1 MRKLQLDAVIFGGG
15 IAGLWLLA
23 ELRRRGY
30 AALLLEANALGAGQ
44 TIAAQG
50 IIHGGA
56 KYALMRRL
64 TAASD
69 AMAEMPAR
77 WQRHLSGASEPDLQA
92 VHIAAEQH
100 MMWMPPQAVGGLL
113 SFMTSKIM
121 QSRTK
126 VLAAAER
133 PDALQGGHVL
143 ALDETVL
150 NSASLLRILA
160 EQQAAWIRRIAWP
173 DGLTMSHQDGA
184 VDEIRVD
191 VGSEEIA
198 LLPGCV
204 LLAAGA
210 GNETLL
216 AALGRDAMPLAQ
228 RRPLRMILLR
238 NAPAPLWAHCVVGGP
253 NPLFTVTSHSAA
265 DGSLIW
271 YVGGELAERGA
282 TFSDDA
288 AIEMAQELFSEMMPG
303 CDFAAAAW
311 ATFIVDRAEGRAGGK
326 RPDDVVVSEIAPRT
340 LALWPTKLA
349 LAPRLADL
357 VVARMPAPA
366 VGGIDADLLAG
377 WPQPEVAAPPWDEVA
392 TWK

>member
-1 MRKLQLDAVIFGGG
+1 MRTLELDAVIFGGG

-23 ELRRRGY
+23 QLRRRGY
-30 AALLLEANALGAGQ
+30 GVLLLEASALGAGQ

-50 IIHGGA
+50 IIHGGS
-56 KYALMRRL
+56 KYALLRRL
-64 TAASD
+64 TGAAD
-69 AMAEMPAR
+69 AVAEMPAR
-77 WQRHLSGASEPDLQA
+77 WQRHLSGAGEPDLQA

-100 MMWMPPQAVGGLL
+100 MMWLPPRAVGGLF

-121 QSRTK
+121 QSRTR
-126 VLAAAER
+126 VLAAADR
-133 PDALQGGHVL
+133 PDALQDGHVL
-143 ALDETVL
+143 AFDETVL
-150 NSASLLRILA
+150 NSPSLLRILA
-160 EQQAAWIRRIAWP
+160 EQQAVWIRRIDWP
-173 DGLTMSHQDGA
+173 DGITMRHHDGE
-184 VDEIRVD
+184 VDEIRID

-253 NPLFTVTSHSAA
+253 NPLFTVTSHTAA

-282 TFSDDA
+282 TIPDDA
-288 AIEMAQELFSEMMPG
+288 AIEMAQELFAEMMPG
-303 CDFAAAAW
+303 CDFSAAAW
-311 ATFIVDRAEGRAGGK
+311 ATFMIDRAEGRAGGK
-326 RPDDVVVSEIAPRT
+326 RPDDAVVAEISPRT

-349 LAPRLADL
+349 LAPRLSDL
-357 VVARMPAPA
+357 AMAKMPPPSAPP
-366 VGGIDADLLAG
+366 LAAEALEG
-377 WPQPEVAAPPWDEVA
+377 WPEPEVARPPWDEV
-392 TWK
+392 TRWK